1 MRSEMIPN
9 NHCAPQETANIVAPQ
24 FDLANAA
31 AYQKW
36 RDSRLECCPRRIED
50 LLVEVADIAQPT
62 PSEQAKLIALVAA
75 CNMAVTVEKVVAPG
89 RDDKKALRALGR
101 SLGLDSLDG
110 NHLAD
115 DDGIT
120 PLAVHRDGARAR
132 YIPYTERP
140 IAWHTDG
147 YYNDTRHRVR
157 GLLLY
162 CARPAAEGGENRLMD
177 PEALYIALRDEDPGL
192 VAALMRPD
200 AMTIPANEDE
210 GMTRPAMSGPVF
222 FVENGHLQMRYTAR
236 TRSIEWHADPDVQA
250 GAAAIRRHLEGPAP
264 TLFQARLESGWGL
277 VSNNV
282 LHTREP
288 FKDDPDHPRLLYR
301 ARYHDR
307 ISGT

>member
-1 MRSEMIPN
+1 MIPI
-9 NHCAPQETANIVAPQ
+9 TAKEQQYSALFVAPQ
-24 FDLANAA
+24 FDLSNKG

-36 RDSRLECCPRRIED
+36 RDSRLESAPNRVED
-50 LLVEVADIAQPT
+50 LLVEVGDIANPT
-62 PSEQAKLIALVAA
+62 PSEHAKLVALVAA
-75 CNMAVTVEKVVAPG
+75 CNMAVTVEKSVPPD
-89 RDDKKALRALGR
+89 RDDKNALRALGR
-101 SLGLDSLDG
+101 TLGLESLDG

-120 PLAVHRDGARAR
+120 PLAVHRDGIRSR

-147 YYNDTRHRVR
+147 YYNAPSQRVR

-162 CARPAAEGGENRLMD
+162 CARPAAEGGANKLMD
-177 PEALYIALRDEDPGL
+177 PEALYIALRDEDPAL

-200 AMTIPANEDE
+200 AMTIPPNEDE
-210 GMTRPAMSGPVF
+210 GMTRPAMGGPVF
-222 FVENGHLQMRYTAR
+222 FVEQCRLQMRYTAR
-236 TRSIEWHADPDVQA
+236 TRSIEWHADPLVQA
-250 GAAAIRRHLEGPAP
+250 AAAAIRRHLDGPAP

-288 FKDDPDHPRLLYR
+288 FKDDPAHPRLLYR